1 MSIRDEPITHRCA
14 TTLWVYFLIHQNQ
27 GSLKRSSRKCGA
39 FSCQKDFIRTI
50 SPKRKKYSTL
60 ISTTMGPVEAE
71 LPRKKSITESHGLN
85 KISASTASRS
95 KRSIFWKVRLG
106 ENFESTRWD

>member
-1 MSIRDEPITHRCA
+1 MSIRDGNITHRCV

-27 GSLKRSSRKCGA
+27 GSPKKSSRRYA
-39 FSCQKDFIRTI
+39 VFSCQKDFIRTI
-50 SPKRKKYSTL
+50 SPKRKKYSTPIL
-60 ISTTMGPVEAE
+60 TMTGPVEAE
-71 LPRKKSITESHGLN
+71 LPRKKSIMESHGLN
-85 KISASTASRS
+85 KISASTVSRS